1 MKVGNHY
8 KICYIKVIS
17 KNNMREGYIPKADR
31 KTILFL
37 ADDMRLPSGIGTM
50 TRELILGNAHRY
62 NFVHI
67 GGAVQHPEAGQ
78 IMDLSE
84 EIGKQFDIEDPSVLI
99 YPTNGYGD
107 PDLVRLIIERHSVDA
122 IVHFTDPRYW
132 IWLYRMSAELR
143 QRVPIFYYHIWDD
156 LPAPHYNRPYYE
168 SCDLLMG
175 ISKQSDNIA
184 RLVLGEGNYID
195 LDANPANELI
205 AKALPKTS
213 YVPHGIN
220 HEVFYPINREDERVV
235 EMRKKLFGEDNPEYV
250 VFYNNRNIRRKM
262 TSDAILAFKMF
273 YDKMTES
280 GFKDDVRFVLHTQ
293 PVDENG
299 TDLPAVIDAICPE
312 LVDKIVITD
321 ARLSPEDM
329 NVLYNCCDTVI
340 NIASNEGWGLSSTE
354 ALMTGRTLI
363 NNVTGGLQDQC
374 RFEDEDG
381 NWIKFDE
388 SFATNHG
395 GKYTKCGIWVKPVF
409 PAAINLQG
417 SIPTPYI
424 FDDRCDIRDVAE
436 AMMYWYSMSPADRKK
451 CGDAGREWAT
461 GAESG
466 FTAERMSSKF
476 AECVD
481 TVMQNWTPPKRFTIY
496 NVKNQVNKFN
506 NKKSGISIKL

>member
-1 MKVGNHY
+1 
-8 KICYIKVIS
+8 
-17 KNNMREGYIPKADR
+17 MREGYIPKEDR

-62 NFVHI
+62 NFVHV
-67 GGAVQHPEAGQ
+67 GGAVQHPEAGT
-78 IMDLSE
+78 IVDLSE
-84 EIGKQFDIEDPSVLI
+84 NIAKDFNIEDPSVLI

-107 PDLVRLIIERHSVDA
+107 PDLIRLLIERHKVDA

-132 IWLYRMSAELR
+132 IWLYRMSAEIR

-184 RLVLGEGNYID
+184 KLVLGEGNYVD
-195 LDANPANELI
+195 LDKPLTESEI
-205 AKALPKTS
+205 TSQLPKTS
-213 YVPHGIN
+213 FVPHGIN
-220 HEVFYPINREDERVV
+220 HKVFYPIDRTDPRVKD
-235 EMRKKLFGEDNPEYV
+235 MRKKLFGDDDPQFV
-250 VFYNNRNIRRKM
+250 LLYNNRNIRRKM

-273 YDKMTES
+273 YDKMINN
-280 GFKDDVRFVLHTQ
+280 GYKDDVRFVLHTQ
-293 PVDENG
+293 PADENG

-312 LVDKIVITD
+312 LVGKILIVD

-329 NVLYNCCDTVI
+329 NTLYNCCDTVI

-354 ALMTGRTLI
+354 GLMTGRTLI

-374 RFEDEDG
+374 RFEDENG

-388 SFATNHG
+388 KFASNHG
-395 GKYTKCGIWVKPVF
+395 GKYKKHGAWVKPVF

-424 FDDRCDIRDVAE
+424 FDDRCDIREVAAAIWEWFTTSPDVRHE
-436 AMMYWYSMSPADRKK
+436 
-451 CGDAGREWAT
+451 CGLLGREWAMSDE
-461 GAESG
+461 AG
-466 FTAERMSSKF
+466 FTAEKMSNKF
-476 AECVD
+476 AACVNTLLD
-481 TVMQNWTPPKRFTIY
+481 NWTPPSRFTVY
-496 NVKNQVNKFN
+496 DVKNQIQKYK
-506 NKKSGISIKL
+506 NKKSGISISYE